1 MCGPKRLCDD
11 EECQTC
17 FEKSFA
23 SHEKS
28 KYWSDK
34 NGDVK
39 PRQVFKSSGH
49 KYWFDCDC
57 RHDFNSSLNK
67 ITGLNSWCPYCSKI
81 PHKLCEKEDCP
92 SCFKNSFA
100 SHEKSKYWSD
110 KNGDV
115 KPRQVFKSS
124 HTKYWFNCDCGH
136 QFESS
141 ITNITGMNTW
151 CPYCSNPPKQLCE
164 KEDCPSCFEKS
175 FASNEKS
182 KYWSEKNGDIKP
194 RQVFKSSHTKYWF
207 NCVCGHQFETAL
219 YSITG
224 NRWCPYCSN
233 KKLCENEDCKS
244 CYENSFASHEKSKY
258 WSDKNGDVKPRQ
270 VFKHSGNTYW
280 FNCIYGHEFEITL
293 NQITGKNSWCCYCSN
308 PPQKL
313 CENEECKTCFE
324 KSFAS
329 NEKSK
334 YWSEKN
340 GHVKPRQVF
349 KSANTKYWFNC
360 ICGHEFESNL
370 NQITGTN
377 SWCPYCSNKKLCE
390 NEDCKSCYE
399 KSFASHEKSYQW
411 SDKNGDVKPRQV
423 FKSANTRYWFNCVTC
438 CHEFKVALND
448 VTGHNSWCSYCA
460 NQKICEN
467 EDCKTCF
474 EKSFASHKRSQYW
487 SKKNGDV
494 KPRQVF
500 KSSSTK
506 YWFDSD
512 CGHQFN
518 SNLNNVT
525 GLNSWCPICVNKTE
539 KKLYEQL
546 LQSYPN
552 IISQFRADWC
562 KSQITS
568 HILPFDF
575 VLEEQK
581 VIIELDGP
589 QHFIQV
595 SNWKTPEEQF
605 ENDQYKEKCANENG
619 YSIIRIIQ
627 EDVWNDTY
635 DWFNELTQNIIKIT
649 SENTIQNIY
658 MDKKNEYNNFN

>member
-81 PHKLCEKEDCP
+81 PHKFCEKEDCP
-92 SCFKNSFA
+92 SCFKN
-100 SHEKSKYWSD
+100 
-110 KNGDV
+110 
-115 KPRQVFKSS
+115 
-124 HTKYWFNCDCGH
+124 
-136 QFESS
+136 
-141 ITNITGMNTW
+141 
-151 CPYCSNPPKQLCE
+151 
-164 KEDCPSCFEKS
+164 S

-244 CYENSFASHEKSKY
+244 CYE
-258 WSDKNGDVKPRQ
+258 
-270 VFKHSGNTYW
+270 
-280 FNCIYGHEFEITL
+280 
-293 NQITGKNSWCCYCSN
+293 
-308 PPQKL
+308 
-313 CENEECKTCFE
+313 
-324 KSFAS
+324 
-329 NEKSK
+329 
-334 YWSEKN
+334 
-340 GHVKPRQVF
+340 
-349 KSANTKYWFNC
+349 
-360 ICGHEFESNL
+360 
-370 NQITGTN
+370 
-377 SWCPYCSNKKLCE
+377 
-390 NEDCKSCYE
+390 

-423 FKSANTRYWFNCVTC
+423 FKSANTKYWFNCVTC

-460 NQKICEN
+460 NQKLCEDK
-467 EDCKTCF
+467 DCQTCF
-474 EKSFASHKRSQYW
+474 DKSFESHKRSQYW

-506 YWFDSD
+506 YWFDCD

-518 SNLNNVT
+518 SNLNNIT

-568 HILPFDF
+568 RILPFDF

-605 ENDQYKEKCANENG
+605 ENDQYKEKCANDNG

-658 MDKKNEYNNFN
+658 MGKKNEYNNFN